1 MLDLQHNVVNILYT
15 IKGMIEAH
23 MSRFEEGRFSGRDE
37 ALSHTREVMKRVY
50 AQAELALL
58 ITKKISLAMRAS
70 NNGSDPA
77 HPISIREAWDAA
89 TKMLGTMYP
98 VNGFE
103 IINHIPHEFPRILC
117 CRHDLVEILYCLA
130 DNAIQ
135 ALEGKGKLIIRA
147 SLGFRS
153 EGEAIANIALADTG
167 PGIPEETLTRL
178 FEPFMTTK
186 SLDKGNG
193 LGLCLVK
200 GLVRKNG
207 GSISVSSFRGSG
219 TTFTL
224 VFPVVGAKD
233 PKEEKD
239 YAMTGRKDP
248 QP

>member
-1 MLDLQHNVVNILYT
+1 MLNLQHNMVNILYT
-15 IKGMIEAH
+15 IKGMVEAH
-23 MSRFEEGRFSGRDE
+23 MSRFEEGQFSGQDE
-37 ALSHTREVMKRVY
+37 ALSRTREVMKRVY

-58 ITKKISLAMRAS
+58 LTKKISLAMRAP
-70 NNGSDPA
+70 NNGSEFA

-89 TKMLGTMYP
+89 TRILGTMYP
-98 VNGFE
+98 VKEFE
-103 IINHIPHEFPRILC
+103 IINHIPHEFPRIFC
-117 CRHDLVEILYCLA
+117 HCDDLVEIFYCLA

-153 EGEAIANIALADTG
+153 EGAAIANIALADTG
-167 PGIPEETLTRL
+167 PGIPEETLIRL

-224 VFPVVGAKD
+224 TFPVAGKKD
-233 PKEEKD
+233 PKGEKN
-239 YAMTGRKDP
+239 YAMTG
-248 QP
+248 

>member
-1 MLDLQHNVVNILYT
+1 MLNLQHNVVNILYA

-37 ALSHTREVMKRVY
+37 ALSRSREVMKRVY

-58 ITKKISLAMRAS
+58 ITKKISLAMSAS
-70 NNGSDPA
+70 NNRNEPA
-77 HPISIREAWDAA
+77 HPISIRKAWDAVR
-89 TKMLGTMYP
+89 KMLGETYP
-98 VNGFE
+98 GNRFE
-103 IINHIPHEFPRILC
+103 IINHIPHEFPRIFC
-117 CRHDLVEILYCLA
+117 HRNDLVEILYCLA

-153 EGEAIANIALADTG
+153 EGEAIANIVLADTG

-224 VFPVVGAKD
+224 AFPVAGGRS
-233 PKEEKD
+233 PKEMKD
-239 YAMTGRKDP
+239 YAMTG
-248 QP
+248 